1 MAVEIEGLEFQIEA
15 KSENAAKGVDALI
28 NSFNKLK
35 AATKGGAGL
44 NNISKKLDAISNAK
58 LSMSGIEKIEDLTK
72 SLNSLSNVKISSTIS
87 KRITEI
93 GASLDGLNLSGVE
106 KVEALSTAL
115 QNMQGIQIPN
125 MRNLTGNQTAAP
137 TGTAAPAV
145 DTTGATSAGAAA
157 TAATSGITKFE
168 SQIQAAKDAYKSFTD
183 SLPKGVQVA
192 GSAVSAFGKF
202 TGISYPF
209 VQAKNAL
216 GALPAKIKE
225 VVGNLGTLYQKF
237 VDTGGVLGLFGRSI
251 KAVASTLGSKLAA
264 GMKNVTSNLK
274 KMNPVAQIAN
284 GKLGQLFSSL
294 KRIAMYRAIRFFFSQ
309 LTAAMEEG
317 IQNLY
322 MYSSLM
328 GGTFKGSMDSL
339 ATSFQYLK
347 NSMGA
352 MVAPLINMIA
362 PAVDALIDKF
372 AALLNI
378 VNQFFA
384 RLSGATTFTK
394 AKKAAAS
401 YGDSISGAGKSAK
414 KAAKDIKDATVGI
427 DELNIISK
435 NDSNSGSGSGGKNY
449 GDMFET
455 VPIDSSISE
464 FTDKLKAALDA
475 GDWKTLG
482 TLLGEKFNEIVDSID
497 WSGIGHK
504 IGYGLNGAIQ
514 TAYWFLKTADFKN
527 LGNHIAE
534 LFNGMLEEIDFT
546 YVGRFLVRIFTSGL
560 DFLIGGLGG
569 LNWSLLGKS
578 IGDFLKGAFNEAQEW
593 IASYDWNKMGK
604 DLWKNLK
611 ACIKGIDFAGVAQSF
626 FKLLGS
632 ALAAAVSFIAGFV
645 QGIWED
651 ITGYFQEYL
660 TNDDGTKKCGL
671 DWVAG
676 LLEGIWDGIKNIGKW
691 IKENVF
697 DPFID
702 GFKEC
707 FGIHS
712 PSTVMKEMGGYV
724 VEGFLQG
731 LNKFSEIAGK
741 VKEWAGKVIEWF
753 TKGEDGKGI
762 VEHFKEIGGN
772 IVSGFKDKVGGTY
785 TTVKS
790 NVTTWASKVKDWFS
804 NNSFGGV
811 NSDTFSTFANNTI
824 EGFRTKV
831 GSAYTNTKTNVTT
844 WASKVKEWFTN
855 SSFGGVNSTNF
866 QTFAGNVIEG
876 FRTKVGSAYTT
887 TKSNMVTWA
896 TNVKEWF
903 TNSGFG
909 GVNSANFQTFANNV
923 VTGFKDKIGSAY
935 VNTKSNMTTWATN
948 VKNWF
953 SGIASASAFSG
964 FATSVVDG
972 FKNRIGGYYTAAQGN
987 MSTFGSSV
995 KSWFTAHCSYNG
1007 FYNVASD
1014 VVSGF
1019 KNGIGELYHTCK
1031 STISSWGSSIISWFK
1046 DKLDVN
1052 SPSKVF
1058 YEIGGFAVA
1067 GFNNAI
1073 AQVGKST
1080 KSVVGTWADSF
1091 TNFSPTMALAVDTS
1105 ALKYYDSA
1113 AFSKS
1118 ISSNVQSSTE
1128 VSATGFREAM
1138 EDFYH
1143 EYVEPTMVQM
1153 ADDMRRQAD
1162 KEEKTVVQ
1170 VGNRVVTDAVTTQ
1183 KKANGYSFT
1192 G

>member
-309 LTAAMEEG
+309 LTAAMKEG

-578 IGDFLKGAFNEAQEW
+578 IGDFLKGAFDEAQEW

-604 DLWKNLK
+604 ELWKNLK

-645 QGIWED
+645 QGIWAD
-651 ITGYFQEYL
+651 INSYFQKYV

-671 DWVAG
+671 DWFAG
-676 LLEGIWDGIKNIGKW
+676 VLEGIWDGVKNIGKW

-731 LNKFSEIAGK
+731 LNLFSGIAGK
-741 VKEWAGKVIEWF
+741 VKEWASKVIEWF

-790 NVTTWASKVKDWFS
+790 NVTTWAD
-804 NNSFGGV
+804 
-811 NSDTFSTFANNTI
+811 
-824 EGFRTKV
+824 
-831 GSAYTNTKTNVTT
+831 
-844 WASKVKEWFTN
+844 KVKEWFSS
-855 SSFGGVNSTNF
+855 SSFGGVNATNF

-896 TNVKEWF
+896 TNVKGWF

-909 GVNSANFQTFANNV
+909 GVNFANFQTFANNV

-953 SGIASASAFSG
+953 SGIASSSAFSG
-964 FATSVVDG
+964 FATNVVDG
-972 FKNRIGGYYTAAQGN
+972 FKNRIGGYYTAAQGS

-1014 VVSGF
+1014 VVNGF

-1113 AFSKS
+1113 AFSRS

-1183 KKANGYSFT
+1183 KRANGYSFT

>member
-93 GASLDGLNLSGVE
+93 GASLDSLDWSGVE

-125 MRNLTGNQTAAP
+125 MRNITGNQTATP
-137 TGTAAPAV
+137 TGTAAPA
-145 DTTGATSAGAAA
+145 DPAGATNAGAAA
-157 TAATSGITKFE
+157 TAATSGITQYT
-168 SQIQAAKDAYKSFTD
+168 SQITAAATQTRGFLGVLQGVGGVFSRAFSAVGGVALKAFQAA
-183 SLPKGVQVA
+183 LKGVSTA
-192 GSAVSAFGKF
+192 AKSAV
-202 TGISYPF
+202 
-209 VQAKNAL
+209 NACKKL
-216 GALPAKIKE
+216 G
-225 VVGNLGTLYQKF
+225 
-237 VDTGGVLGLFGRSI
+237 
-251 KAVASTLGSKLAA
+251 STIGSKLSSKVKQTTS
-264 GMKNVTSNLK
+264 GM
-274 KMNPVAQIAN
+274 
-284 GKLGQLFSSL
+284 GQLFSSL
-294 KRIAMYRAIRFFFSQ
+294 KRIAMYRAIRFLFAQ
-309 LTAAMEEG
+309 LTAAMKEG

-347 NSMGA
+347 NSTGA

-427 DELNIISK
+427 DELNIINQK
-435 NDSNSGSGSGGKNY
+435 DSSGSGSGSKNY

-534 LFNGMLEEIDFT
+534 LLNGAMEEIDFT
-546 YVGRFLVRIFTSGL
+546 YLGRLLVRGVTVAL
-560 DFLIGGLGG
+560 DFMIGLLGG
-569 LNWSLLGKS
+569 LNWSLVGKS

-593 IASYDWNKMGK
+593 IASYNWNKMGK
-604 DLWKNLK
+604 DLWTNLK

-632 ALAAAVSFIAGFV
+632 ALAAAVSFVAGFV

-651 ITGYFQEYL
+651 INGYFQKYL

-676 LLEGIWDGIKNIGKW
+676 LLEGIWDGIKNISKW

-697 DPFID
+697 DPFIE

-790 NVTTWASKVKDWFS
+790 NV
-804 NNSFGGV
+804 
-811 NSDTFSTFANNTI
+811 
-824 EGFRTKV
+824 
-831 GSAYTNTKTNVTT
+831 
-844 WASKVKEWFTN
+844 
-855 SSFGGVNSTNF
+855 
-866 QTFAGNVIEG
+866 
-876 FRTKVGSAYTT
+876 
-887 TKSNMVTWA
+887 
-896 TNVKEWF
+896 
-903 TNSGFG
+903 
-909 GVNSANFQTFANNV
+909 
-923 VTGFKDKIGSAY
+923 
-935 VNTKSNMTTWATN
+935 TTWATN

-1113 AFSKS
+1113 TFSRS

-1128 VSATGFREAM
+1128 ISATGFREAM

-1162 KEEKTVVQ
+1162 KKEKTVVQ

>member
-93 GASLDGLNLSGVE
+93 GASLDSLDWSGVE

-125 MRNLTGNQTAAP
+125 MRNITGNQTATH
-137 TGTAAPAV
+137 TGTAAPA
-145 DTTGATSAGAAA
+145 DPAGATNAGAAA
-157 TAATSGITKFE
+157 TAATSGITQYT
-168 SQIQAAKDAYKSFTD
+168 SQITAAATQTRGFLGVLQGVGGVFSRAFSAVGGVALKAFQATLKGVSAAAK
-183 SLPKGVQVA
+183 
-192 GSAVSAFGKF
+192 SAV
-202 TGISYPF
+202 
-209 VQAKNAL
+209 NACKKL
-216 GALPAKIKE
+216 G
-225 VVGNLGTLYQKF
+225 
-237 VDTGGVLGLFGRSI
+237 
-251 KAVASTLGSKLAA
+251 STIGSKLSSKVKQTTS
-264 GMKNVTSNLK
+264 GM
-274 KMNPVAQIAN
+274 
-284 GKLGQLFSSL
+284 GQLFSSL
-294 KRIAMYRAIRFFFSQ
+294 KRIAMYRAIRFLFAQ
-309 LTAAMEEG
+309 LTAAMKEG

-427 DELNIISK
+427 DELNIISQK
-435 NDSNSGSGSGGKNY
+435 DSSGSGSGSKNY

-534 LFNGMLEEIDFT
+534 LLNGAMEEIDFT
-546 YVGRFLVRIFTSGL
+546 YLGRLLVRGVTVAL
-560 DFLIGGLGG
+560 DFMIGLLGG
-569 LNWSLLGKS
+569 LNWSLVGKS

-593 IASYDWNKMGK
+593 IASYNWNKMGK

-691 IKENVF
+691 IKESVF

-790 NVTTWASKVKDWFS
+790 NVTTWASKVK
-804 NNSFGGV
+804 
-811 NSDTFSTFANNTI
+811 
-824 EGFRTKV
+824 
-831 GSAYTNTKTNVTT
+831 
-844 WASKVKEWFTN
+844 EWFTN

-909 GVNSANFQTFANNV
+909 GVNSANFQIFANNV

-935 VNTKSNMTTWATN
+935 VNTKSNMTTWASN

-1091 TNFSPTMALAVDTS
+1091 TNLSPTMALAVDTS

-1113 AFSKS
+1113 AFSRS

-1143 EYVEPTMVQM
+1143 EYVEPTMAQM

>member
-15 KSENAAKGVDALI
+15 KSENATKGVDALI

-35 AATKGGAGL
+35 ATTKGGAGL

-93 GASLDGLNLSGVE
+93 GASLDSLDWSGVE

-125 MRNLTGNQTAAP
+125 MRNITGNQTATP
-137 TGTAAPAV
+137 TGTAAPA
-145 DTTGATSAGAAA
+145 DPAGATNAGAAA
-157 TAATSGITKFE
+157 TAATSGITQYT
-168 SQIQAAKDAYKSFTD
+168 SQITAAATQTRGFLGVLQGVGGVFSRAFSAVGGVALKAFQATLKGVSAAAK
-183 SLPKGVQVA
+183 
-192 GSAVSAFGKF
+192 SAV
-202 TGISYPF
+202 
-209 VQAKNAL
+209 NACKKL
-216 GALPAKIKE
+216 G
-225 VVGNLGTLYQKF
+225 
-237 VDTGGVLGLFGRSI
+237 
-251 KAVASTLGSKLAA
+251 STIGSKLSSKVKQTTS
-264 GMKNVTSNLK
+264 GM
-274 KMNPVAQIAN
+274 
-284 GKLGQLFSSL
+284 GQLFSSL
-294 KRIAMYRAIRFFFSQ
+294 KRIAMYRAIRFLFAQ
-309 LTAAMEEG
+309 LTAAMKEG

-427 DELNIISK
+427 DELNIISQK
-435 NDSNSGSGSGGKNY
+435 DSSGSGSGSKNY

-534 LFNGMLEEIDFT
+534 LLNGAMEEIDFT
-546 YVGRFLVRIFTSGL
+546 YLGRLLVRGVTVAL
-560 DFLIGGLGG
+560 DFMIGLLGG
-569 LNWSLLGKS
+569 LNWSLVGKS

-593 IASYDWNKMGK
+593 IASYNWNKMGK

-855 SSFGGVNSTNF
+855 SSFGGVNS
-866 QTFAGNVIEG
+866 
-876 FRTKVGSAYTT
+876 
-887 TKSNMVTWA
+887 
-896 TNVKEWF
+896 
-903 TNSGFG
+903 
-909 GVNSANFQTFANNV
+909 ANFQTFANNV

-972 FKNRIGGYYTAAQGN
+972 FKNRIGGYYTAARGN

-1113 AFSKS
+1113 AFSRS

-1128 VSATGFREAM
+1128 ISATGFREAM

>member
-1 MAVEIEGLEFQIEA
+1 MAVEIEGLEFQIKA

-93 GASLDGLNLSGVE
+93 GASLDGLNWYGVD

-125 MRNLTGNQTAAP
+125 MRNLTGNQTATPA
-137 TGTAAPAV
+137 GTAAPA
-145 DTTGATSAGAAA
+145 DPAGAASAGAAA
-157 TAATSGITKFE
+157 TAATSGITQYT
-168 SQIQAAKDAYKSFTD
+168 SQVTAATTQTRGFLGVLQGVGGVFSRAFSAVGGVALKAFQAA
-183 SLPKGVQVA
+183 LKGVSTA
-192 GSAVSAFGKF
+192 AKSAV
-202 TGISYPF
+202 
-209 VQAKNAL
+209 NACKKL
-216 GALPAKIKE
+216 G
-225 VVGNLGTLYQKF
+225 
-237 VDTGGVLGLFGRSI
+237 
-251 KAVASTLGSKLAA
+251 STIGSKLSSKVKQTTS
-264 GMKNVTSNLK
+264 GM
-274 KMNPVAQIAN
+274 
-284 GKLGQLFSSL
+284 GQLFSSL
-294 KRIAMYRAIRFFFSQ
+294 KRIAMYRAIRLFLSQ
-309 LTAAMEEG
+309 LTTAMKEG

-339 ATSFQYLK
+339 ATSFQYLN

-427 DELNIISK
+427 DELNIISQK
-435 NDSNSGSGSGGKNY
+435 DSSGSGSGSKNY

-534 LFNGMLEEIDFT
+534 LLNGAMKEIDFT
-546 YVGRFLVRIFTSGL
+546 YLGRLLVRGVTVAL
-560 DFLIGGLGG
+560 DFMIGLLGG
-569 LNWSLLGKS
+569 LNWSLVGKS

-593 IASYDWNKMGK
+593 IASYNWNKMGK
-604 DLWKNLK
+604 DLWMNLK

-632 ALAAAVSFIAGFV
+632 ALAAAVSFVAGFV
-645 QGIWED
+645 QGIWKD
-651 ITGYFQEYL
+651 INGYFQKYL

-691 IKENVF
+691 IKENIF

-785 TTVKS
+785 TT
-790 NVTTWASKVKDWFS
+790 
-804 NNSFGGV
+804 
-811 NSDTFSTFANNTI
+811 
-824 EGFRTKV
+824 
-831 GSAYTNTKTNVTT
+831 
-844 WASKVKEWFTN
+844 
-855 SSFGGVNSTNF
+855 
-866 QTFAGNVIEG
+866 
-876 FRTKVGSAYTT
+876 

-909 GVNSANFQTFANNV
+909 GVNSTNFQTFANNV

-935 VNTKSNMTTWATN
+935 VNTKSNMTTWASN

-972 FKNRIGGYYTAAQGN
+972 FKNRIGGYYTAAQGD

-995 KSWFTAHCSYNG
+995 KSWFTAYCSYNG

-1031 STISSWGSSIISWFK
+1031 STISSWGRSIIDWFK

-1113 AFSKS
+1113 AFSRS

-1128 VSATGFREAM
+1128 ISATGFREAM

>member
-93 GASLDGLNLSGVE
+93 GASLDSLDWSGVE

-125 MRNLTGNQTAAP
+125 MRNITGNQTATP
-137 TGTAAPAV
+137 TGTAAPA
-145 DTTGATSAGAAA
+145 DPAGATNAGAAA
-157 TAATSGITKFE
+157 TAATSGITQYT
-168 SQIQAAKDAYKSFTD
+168 SQITAAATQTRGFLGVLQGVGGVFSRAFSAVGGVALKAFQATLKGVSAAAK
-183 SLPKGVQVA
+183 
-192 GSAVSAFGKF
+192 SAV
-202 TGISYPF
+202 
-209 VQAKNAL
+209 NACKKL
-216 GALPAKIKE
+216 G
-225 VVGNLGTLYQKF
+225 
-237 VDTGGVLGLFGRSI
+237 
-251 KAVASTLGSKLAA
+251 STIGSKLSSKVKQTTS
-264 GMKNVTSNLK
+264 GM
-274 KMNPVAQIAN
+274 
-284 GKLGQLFSSL
+284 GQLFSSL
-294 KRIAMYRAIRFFFSQ
+294 KRIAMYRAIRFFFAQ
-309 LTAAMEEG
+309 LTAAMKEG

-347 NSMGA
+347 NSTGA

-427 DELNIISK
+427 DELNIISQK
-435 NDSNSGSGSGGKNY
+435 DSSGSGSGSKNY

-534 LFNGMLEEIDFT
+534 LLNGAMEEIDFT
-546 YVGRFLVRIFTSGL
+546 YLGRLLVRGVTVAL
-560 DFLIGGLGG
+560 DFMIGLLGG
-569 LNWSLLGKS
+569 LNWNLVGKS

-593 IASYDWNKMGK
+593 IASYNWNKMGK

-611 ACIKGIDFAGVAQSF
+611 ACIKGIDFAGVAESF
-626 FKLLGS
+626 FKALGS

-651 ITGYFQEYL
+651 ITGYFQKYL

-790 NVTTWASKVKDWFS
+790 NVTTWASKVK
-804 NNSFGGV
+804 
-811 NSDTFSTFANNTI
+811 
-824 EGFRTKV
+824 
-831 GSAYTNTKTNVTT
+831 
-844 WASKVKEWFTN
+844 EWFTN
-855 SSFGGVNSTNF
+855 TSFGGVNSTNF
-866 QTFAGNVIEG
+866 QTFAGNIIEG
-876 FRTKVGSAYTT
+876 FRTKVGSTYTT

-909 GVNSANFQTFANNV
+909 GVNSTNFQTFANNV

-935 VNTKSNMTTWATN
+935 VNTKSNMTTWASN

-1019 KNGIGELYHTCK
+1019 KNGIGKLYHTCK

-1113 AFSKS
+1113 AFSRS

-1128 VSATGFREAM
+1128 ISATGFREAM

>member
-93 GASLDGLNLSGVE
+93 GASLDSLDWSGVE

-125 MRNLTGNQTAAP
+125 MRNITGNQTATP
-137 TGTAAPAV
+137 TGTAAPADPAGV
-145 DTTGATSAGAAA
+145 TNAGAAA
-157 TAATSGITKFE
+157 TAATSGITQYT
-168 SQIQAAKDAYKSFTD
+168 SQITAAATQTRGFLGVLQGVGGVFSRAFSAVGGVALKAFQAA
-183 SLPKGVQVA
+183 LKGVSTA
-192 GSAVSAFGKF
+192 AKSAV
-202 TGISYPF
+202 
-209 VQAKNAL
+209 NACKKL
-216 GALPAKIKE
+216 G
-225 VVGNLGTLYQKF
+225 
-237 VDTGGVLGLFGRSI
+237 
-251 KAVASTLGSKLAA
+251 STIGSKLSSKVKQTTS
-264 GMKNVTSNLK
+264 GM
-274 KMNPVAQIAN
+274 
-284 GKLGQLFSSL
+284 GQLFSSL
-294 KRIAMYRAIRFFFSQ
+294 KRIALYRAIRFFFAQ
-309 LTAAMEEG
+309 LTAAMKEG

-347 NSMGA
+347 NSIGA

-427 DELNIISK
+427 DELNIISQK
-435 NDSNSGSGSGGKNY
+435 DSSGSGSGSKNY

-534 LFNGMLEEIDFT
+534 LLNGAMEEIDFT
-546 YVGRFLVRIFTSGL
+546 YLGRLLVRGVTVAL
-560 DFLIGGLGG
+560 DFMIGLLGG
-569 LNWSLLGKS
+569 LNWSLVGKS

-593 IASYDWNKMGK
+593 IASYNWNKMGK

-632 ALAAAVSFIAGFV
+632 AIAAAVSGIAGFV

-651 ITGYFQEYL
+651 ITGYFQKYL

-697 DPFID
+697 DPFIE

-804 NNSFGGV
+804 
-811 NSDTFSTFANNTI
+811 
-824 EGFRTKV
+824 
-831 GSAYTNTKTNVTT
+831 
-844 WASKVKEWFTN
+844 
-855 SSFGGVNSTNF
+855 
-866 QTFAGNVIEG
+866 
-876 FRTKVGSAYTT
+876 
-887 TKSNMVTWA
+887 
-896 TNVKEWF
+896 
-903 TNSGFG
+903 
-909 GVNSANFQTFANNV
+909 
-923 VTGFKDKIGSAY
+923 
-935 VNTKSNMTTWATN
+935 
-948 VKNWF
+948 
-953 SGIASASAFSG
+953 GIASASAFSG

-1014 VVSGF
+1014 VMSGF

-1113 AFSKS
+1113 AFSRS

-1128 VSATGFREAM
+1128 ISATGFREAM

>member
-93 GASLDGLNLSGVE
+93 GASLNSLDWSGVE

-125 MRNLTGNQTAAP
+125 MRNITGNQTATP
-137 TGTAAPAV
+137 TGTAAPADPV
-145 DTTGATSAGAAA
+145 GATNAGAAA
-157 TAATSGITKFE
+157 TAATSGITQYT
-168 SQIQAAKDAYKSFTD
+168 SQITAAATQTRGFLGVLQGVGGVFSRAFSAVGGVALKAFQAA
-183 SLPKGVQVA
+183 LKGVSTA
-192 GSAVSAFGKF
+192 AKSAV
-202 TGISYPF
+202 
-209 VQAKNAL
+209 NACKKL
-216 GALPAKIKE
+216 G
-225 VVGNLGTLYQKF
+225 
-237 VDTGGVLGLFGRSI
+237 
-251 KAVASTLGSKLAA
+251 STIGSKLSSKVKQTTS
-264 GMKNVTSNLK
+264 GM
-274 KMNPVAQIAN
+274 
-284 GKLGQLFSSL
+284 GQLFSSL
-294 KRIAMYRAIRFFFSQ
+294 KRIAMYRAIRFFFAQ
-309 LTAAMEEG
+309 LTAAMKEG

-427 DELNIISK
+427 DELNIISQK
-435 NDSNSGSGSGGKNY
+435 DSSGSGSGSKNY

-534 LFNGMLEEIDFT
+534 LLNGAMEEIDFT
-546 YVGRFLVRIFTSGL
+546 YLGRLLVRGVTVAL
-560 DFLIGGLGG
+560 DFMIGLLGG
-569 LNWSLLGKS
+569 LNWSLVGKS
-578 IGDFLKGAFNEAQEW
+578 IGDFFKGAFNEAQEW
-593 IASYDWNKMGK
+593 IASYNWNKMGK

-772 IVSGFKDKVGGTY
+772 IVSSFKDKVGGTY

-790 NVTTWASKVKDWFS
+790 NVTTWADKVKDWFS

-831 GSAYTNTKTNVTT
+831 GSAYTNTKANVTT

-876 FRTKVGSAYTT
+876 FRTKV
-887 TKSNMVTWA
+887 
-896 TNVKEWF
+896 
-903 TNSGFG
+903 
-909 GVNSANFQTFANNV
+909 
-923 VTGFKDKIGSAY
+923 GSAY

-1113 AFSKS
+1113 AFSRS

-1128 VSATGFREAM
+1128 ISATGFSEAM

>member
-15 KSENAAKGVDALI
+15 KSKNAAKGVDALI

-93 GASLDGLNLSGVE
+93 GASLDSLDLSGVE

-125 MRNLTGNQTAAP
+125 MRNITGNQTATP
-137 TGTAAPAV
+137 TGAAAPA
-145 DTTGATSAGAAA
+145 DPAGATNAGAAA
-157 TAATSGITKFE
+157 TAATSGITQYT
-168 SQIQAAKDAYKSFTD
+168 SQITAAATQTRGFLGVLQGVGGVFSRAFSAVGGVTLKAFQAA
-183 SLPKGVQVA
+183 LKGVSTA
-192 GSAVSAFGKF
+192 AKSAV
-202 TGISYPF
+202 
-209 VQAKNAL
+209 NACKKL
-216 GALPAKIKE
+216 G
-225 VVGNLGTLYQKF
+225 
-237 VDTGGVLGLFGRSI
+237 
-251 KAVASTLGSKLAA
+251 STIGSKLSSKVKQTTS
-264 GMKNVTSNLK
+264 GM
-274 KMNPVAQIAN
+274 
-284 GKLGQLFSSL
+284 GQLFSSL

-309 LTAAMEEG
+309 LTAAMKEG

-347 NSMGA
+347 NSTGA

-435 NDSNSGSGSGGKNY
+435 NNSGSGSGGKNY

-534 LFNGMLEEIDFT
+534 LLNGAMEEIDFT
-546 YVGRFLVRIFTSGL
+546 YLGRLLVRGVTVAL
-560 DFLIGGLGG
+560 DFMIGLLGG
-569 LNWSLLGKS
+569 LNWSLVGKS

-604 DLWKNLK
+604 NLWKNLK

-632 ALAAAVSFIAGFV
+632 ALAAAVSFVAGFV

-651 ITGYFQEYL
+651 INGYFQKYL

-697 DPFID
+697 DPFIE

-790 NVTTWASKVKDWFS
+790 NVTTWASKVK
-804 NNSFGGV
+804 
-811 NSDTFSTFANNTI
+811 
-824 EGFRTKV
+824 
-831 GSAYTNTKTNVTT
+831 
-844 WASKVKEWFTN
+844 EWFTN
-855 SSFGGVNSTNF
+855 TSFGGVNSTNF
-866 QTFAGNVIEG
+866 QTFAGNIIEG
-876 FRTKVGSAYTT
+876 FRTKVGSTYTT

-909 GVNSANFQTFANNV
+909 GVNSKNFQTFANNV

-935 VNTKSNMTTWATN
+935 VNTKSNMTTWASN

-1113 AFSKS
+1113 AFSRS

-1128 VSATGFREAM
+1128 ISATGFREAM

>member
-93 GASLDGLNLSGVE
+93 GASLNSLDWSGVE

-125 MRNLTGNQTAAP
+125 MRNITGNQTATP
-137 TGTAAPAV
+137 TGTAAPADPV
-145 DTTGATSAGAAA
+145 GATNAGAAA
-157 TAATSGITKFE
+157 TAATSGITQYT
-168 SQIQAAKDAYKSFTD
+168 SQITAAATQTRGFLGVLQGVGGVFSRAFSAVGGVALKAFQAA
-183 SLPKGVQVA
+183 LKGVSTA
-192 GSAVSAFGKF
+192 AKSAV
-202 TGISYPF
+202 
-209 VQAKNAL
+209 NACKKL
-216 GALPAKIKE
+216 G
-225 VVGNLGTLYQKF
+225 
-237 VDTGGVLGLFGRSI
+237 
-251 KAVASTLGSKLAA
+251 STIGSKLSSKVKQTTS
-264 GMKNVTSNLK
+264 GM
-274 KMNPVAQIAN
+274 
-284 GKLGQLFSSL
+284 GQLFSSL
-294 KRIAMYRAIRFFFSQ
+294 KRIAMYRAIRFFFAQ
-309 LTAAMEEG
+309 LTAAMKEG

-427 DELNIISK
+427 DELNIISQK
-435 NDSNSGSGSGGKNY
+435 DSSGSGSGSKNY

-534 LFNGMLEEIDFT
+534 LLNGAMEEIDFT
-546 YVGRFLVRIFTSGL
+546 YLGRLLVRGVTVAL
-560 DFLIGGLGG
+560 DFMIGLLGG
-569 LNWSLLGKS
+569 LNWSLVGKS
-578 IGDFLKGAFNEAQEW
+578 IGDFFKGAFNEAQEW
-593 IASYDWNKMGK
+593 IASYNWNKMGK

-676 LLEGIWDGIKNIGKW
+676 LLKGIWDGIKNIGKW

-896 TNVKEWF
+896 TNVK
-903 TNSGFG
+903 
-909 GVNSANFQTFANNV
+909 
-923 VTGFKDKIGSAY
+923 
-935 VNTKSNMTTWATN
+935 
-948 VKNWF
+948 NWF

-987 MSTFGSSV
+987 MSTFGSRV

-1019 KNGIGELYHTCK
+1019 KNGIGELYYTCK

-1073 AQVGKST
+1073 TQVGKST

-1113 AFSKS
+1113 AFSRS

-1128 VSATGFREAM
+1128 ISATGFREAM

>member
-87 KRITEI
+87 KRLTEI
-93 GASLDGLNLSGVE
+93 GASLDSLDLSGVE

-125 MRNLTGNQTAAP
+125 MRNITGNQTATP
-137 TGTAAPAV
+137 TGTAAPAAAA
-145 DTTGATSAGAAA
+145 TNATSAATSGVTQYTSQV
-157 TAATSGITKFE
+157 TAATSATHNFV
-168 SQIQAAKDAYKSFTD
+168 S
-183 SLPKGVQVA
+183 SLGKVA
-192 GSAVSAFGKF
+192 GAVGEF
-202 TGISYPF
+202 TGITYPF

-225 VVGNLGTLYQKF
+225 VVGNLGTLYQQF
-237 VDTGGVLGLFGRSI
+237 VNTGGVLGLFGRSI

-294 KRIAMYRAIRFFFSQ
+294 KRIAMYRAIRFFFAQ
-309 LTAAMEEG
+309 LTAAMKEG

-435 NDSNSGSGSGGKNY
+435 NNSGSGSGGKNY

-569 LNWSLLGKS
+569 LNWSLVGKS

-772 IVSGFKDKVGGTY
+772 IVSSFKDKVGGTY

-790 NVTTWASKVKDWFS
+790 
-804 NNSFGGV
+804 
-811 NSDTFSTFANNTI
+811 
-824 EGFRTKV
+824 
-831 GSAYTNTKTNVTT
+831 NVTT

-909 GVNSANFQTFANNV
+909 GVNSTNFQTFANNV

-935 VNTKSNMTTWATN
+935 VNTKSNMTTWASN

-995 KSWFTAHCSYNG
+995 KSWFTAYCSYNG
-1007 FYNVASD
+1007 FYNVASN

-1073 AQVGKST
+1073 TQVGKST

-1113 AFSKS
+1113 AFSRS

-1128 VSATGFREAM
+1128 ISATGFREAM

>member
-72 SLNSLSNVKISSTIS
+72 SLNSLNNVKISSTIS
-87 KRITEI
+87 KGITEI
-93 GASLDGLNLSGVE
+93 GASLDSLDWSGVE

-125 MRNLTGNQTAAP
+125 MRNITGNQTATP
-137 TGTAAPAV
+137 TGTAAPA
-145 DTTGATSAGAAA
+145 DPAGATNAGAAA
-157 TAATSGITKFE
+157 TAATSGITQYT
-168 SQIQAAKDAYKSFTD
+168 SQITAAATQTRGFLGVLQGVGGVFSRAFSAVGGVALKAFQATLKGVSAAAK
-183 SLPKGVQVA
+183 
-192 GSAVSAFGKF
+192 SAV
-202 TGISYPF
+202 
-209 VQAKNAL
+209 NACKKL
-216 GALPAKIKE
+216 G
-225 VVGNLGTLYQKF
+225 
-237 VDTGGVLGLFGRSI
+237 
-251 KAVASTLGSKLAA
+251 STIGSKLSSKVKQTTS
-264 GMKNVTSNLK
+264 GM
-274 KMNPVAQIAN
+274 
-284 GKLGQLFSSL
+284 GQLFSSL
-294 KRIAMYRAIRFFFSQ
+294 KRIAMYRAIRFLFAQ
-309 LTAAMEEG
+309 LTAAMKEG

-427 DELNIISK
+427 DELNIISQK
-435 NDSNSGSGSGGKNY
+435 DSSGSGSGSKNY

-514 TAYWFLKTADFKN
+514 TAYWFLKTAGFKN

-534 LFNGMLEEIDFT
+534 LLNGAMEEIDFT
-546 YVGRFLVRIFTSGL
+546 YLGRLLVRGVTVAL
-560 DFLIGGLGG
+560 DFMIGLLGG
-569 LNWSLLGKS
+569 LNWSLVGKS

-593 IASYDWNKMGK
+593 IASYNWNKMGK

-790 NVTTWASKVKDWFS
+790 NVTTWASKVK
-804 NNSFGGV
+804 
-811 NSDTFSTFANNTI
+811 
-824 EGFRTKV
+824 
-831 GSAYTNTKTNVTT
+831 
-844 WASKVKEWFTN
+844 EWFTN

-935 VNTKSNMTTWATN
+935 VNTKSNMTTWASN

-1113 AFSKS
+1113 AFSRS

-1143 EYVEPTMVQM
+1143 EYVEPTMAQM

>member
-15 KSENAAKGVDALI
+15 KSENAAKGVDALV

-87 KRITEI
+87 KRLTEI
-93 GASLDGLNLSGVE
+93 GASLDSLDLSGVE

-125 MRNLTGNQTAAP
+125 MRNLTGNQTATPA
-137 TGTAAPAV
+137 GTATPAAAA
-145 DTTGATSAGAAA
+145 TNATSAATSGVTQYTSQV
-157 TAATSGITKFE
+157 TAATSATHNFV
-168 SQIQAAKDAYKSFTD
+168 S
-183 SLPKGVQVA
+183 SLGKVA
-192 GSAVSAFGKF
+192 GAMGGF
-202 TGISYPF
+202 TGITYPF

-225 VVGNLGTLYQKF
+225 VVGNLGTLYQQF
-237 VDTGGVLGLFGRSI
+237 VNTGGVLGLFGRSI

-294 KRIAMYRAIRFFFSQ
+294 KRIAMYRAIRFFFAQ
-309 LTAAMEEG
+309 LTAAMKEG

-435 NDSNSGSGSGGKNY
+435 NNSGSGSGGKNY

-569 LNWSLLGKS
+569 LNWSLVGKS

-593 IASYDWNKMGK
+593 IASYKWNKMGK

-651 ITGYFQEYL
+651 ITGYFQNYL

-697 DPFID
+697 DPFIE

-804 NNSFGGV
+804 
-811 NSDTFSTFANNTI
+811 
-824 EGFRTKV
+824 
-831 GSAYTNTKTNVTT
+831 
-844 WASKVKEWFTN
+844 
-855 SSFGGVNSTNF
+855 
-866 QTFAGNVIEG
+866 
-876 FRTKVGSAYTT
+876 
-887 TKSNMVTWA
+887 
-896 TNVKEWF
+896 
-903 TNSGFG
+903 
-909 GVNSANFQTFANNV
+909 
-923 VTGFKDKIGSAY
+923 
-935 VNTKSNMTTWATN
+935 
-948 VKNWF
+948 
-953 SGIASASAFSG
+953 GIASSSAFSG

-1113 AFSKS
+1113 AFSRS

-1183 KKANGYSFT
+1183 KKTNGYSFT

>member
-93 GASLDGLNLSGVE
+93 GASLDSLDWSGVE

-125 MRNLTGNQTAAP
+125 MRNITGNQTATP
-137 TGTAAPAV
+137 TGTAAPA
-145 DTTGATSAGAAA
+145 DPAGATNAGAAA
-157 TAATSGITKFE
+157 TAATSGITQYT
-168 SQIQAAKDAYKSFTD
+168 SQITAAATQTRGFLGVLQGVGGVFSRAFSAVGGVALKAFQATLKGVSAAAK
-183 SLPKGVQVA
+183 
-192 GSAVSAFGKF
+192 SAV
-202 TGISYPF
+202 
-209 VQAKNAL
+209 NACKKL
-216 GALPAKIKE
+216 G
-225 VVGNLGTLYQKF
+225 
-237 VDTGGVLGLFGRSI
+237 
-251 KAVASTLGSKLAA
+251 STIGSKLSSKVKQTTS
-264 GMKNVTSNLK
+264 GM
-274 KMNPVAQIAN
+274 
-284 GKLGQLFSSL
+284 GQLFSSL
-294 KRIAMYRAIRFFFSQ
+294 KRIAMYRAIRFLFAQ
-309 LTAAMEEG
+309 LTAAMKEG

-427 DELNIISK
+427 DELNIISQK
-435 NDSNSGSGSGGKNY
+435 DSSGSGSGSKNY
-449 GDMFET
+449 GDMFKT

-534 LFNGMLEEIDFT
+534 LLNGAMEEIDFT
-546 YVGRFLVRIFTSGL
+546 YLGRLLVRGVTVAL
-560 DFLIGGLGG
+560 DFMIGLLGG
-569 LNWSLLGKS
+569 LNWSLVGKS

-593 IASYDWNKMGK
+593 IASYNWNKMGK

-772 IVSGFKDKVGGTY
+772 IVSGFKYKVGGTY

-790 NVTTWASKVKDWFS
+790 NVTTWAS
-804 NNSFGGV
+804 
-811 NSDTFSTFANNTI
+811 
-824 EGFRTKV
+824 
-831 GSAYTNTKTNVTT
+831 
-844 WASKVKEWFTN
+844 
-855 SSFGGVNSTNF
+855 
-866 QTFAGNVIEG
+866 
-876 FRTKVGSAYTT
+876 
-887 TKSNMVTWA
+887 
-896 TNVKEWF
+896 
-903 TNSGFG
+903 
-909 GVNSANFQTFANNV
+909 
-923 VTGFKDKIGSAY
+923 
-935 VNTKSNMTTWATN
+935 N

-1019 KNGIGELYHTCK
+1019 KNGIGGLYHTCK

-1113 AFSKS
+1113 AFSRS

-1143 EYVEPTMVQM
+1143 EYVEPTMAQM

>member
-93 GASLDGLNLSGVE
+93 GASLDSLDWSGVE

-125 MRNLTGNQTAAP
+125 MRNITGNQTATP
-137 TGTAAPAV
+137 TGTAAPA
-145 DTTGATSAGAAA
+145 DPAGATNAGAAA
-157 TAATSGITKFE
+157 TAATSGITQYT
-168 SQIQAAKDAYKSFTD
+168 SQITAAATQTRGFLGVLQGVGGVFSRAFSAVGGVALKAFQATLKGVSAAAK
-183 SLPKGVQVA
+183 
-192 GSAVSAFGKF
+192 SAV
-202 TGISYPF
+202 
-209 VQAKNAL
+209 NACKKL
-216 GALPAKIKE
+216 G
-225 VVGNLGTLYQKF
+225 
-237 VDTGGVLGLFGRSI
+237 
-251 KAVASTLGSKLAA
+251 STIGSKLSSKVKQTTS
-264 GMKNVTSNLK
+264 GM
-274 KMNPVAQIAN
+274 
-284 GKLGQLFSSL
+284 GQLFSSL
-294 KRIAMYRAIRFFFSQ
+294 KRIAMYRAIRFLFAQ
-309 LTAAMEEG
+309 LTAAMKEG

-427 DELNIISK
+427 DELNIISQK
-435 NDSNSGSGSGGKNY
+435 DSSGSGSGSKNY

-534 LFNGMLEEIDFT
+534 LLNGAMEEIDFT
-546 YVGRFLVRIFTSGL
+546 YLGRLLVRGVTVAL
-560 DFLIGGLGG
+560 DFMIGLLGG
-569 LNWSLLGKS
+569 LNWSLVGKS

-593 IASYDWNKMGK
+593 IASYNWNKMGK

-855 SSFGGVNSTNF
+855 SSFGGVNS
-866 QTFAGNVIEG
+866 
-876 FRTKVGSAYTT
+876 
-887 TKSNMVTWA
+887 
-896 TNVKEWF
+896 
-903 TNSGFG
+903 
-909 GVNSANFQTFANNV
+909 ANFQTFANNV

-935 VNTKSNMTTWATN
+935 VNTKSNMTTWASN

-1113 AFSKS
+1113 AFSRS

-1143 EYVEPTMVQM
+1143 EYVEPTMAQM

>member
-15 KSENAAKGVDALI
+15 KSENATKGVDALI

-93 GASLDGLNLSGVE
+93 GASLDSLDWSGVE

-125 MRNLTGNQTAAP
+125 MRNITGNQTATP
-137 TGTAAPAV
+137 TGTAAPA
-145 DTTGATSAGAAA
+145 DPAGATNAGAAA
-157 TAATSGITKFE
+157 TAATSGITQYT
-168 SQIQAAKDAYKSFTD
+168 SQITAAATQTRGFLGVLQGVGGVFSRAFSAVGGVALKAFQATLKGVSAAAK
-183 SLPKGVQVA
+183 
-192 GSAVSAFGKF
+192 SAV
-202 TGISYPF
+202 
-209 VQAKNAL
+209 NACKKL
-216 GALPAKIKE
+216 G
-225 VVGNLGTLYQKF
+225 
-237 VDTGGVLGLFGRSI
+237 
-251 KAVASTLGSKLAA
+251 STIGSKLSSKVKQTTS
-264 GMKNVTSNLK
+264 GM
-274 KMNPVAQIAN
+274 
-284 GKLGQLFSSL
+284 GQLFSSL
-294 KRIAMYRAIRFFFSQ
+294 KRIAMYRAIRFLFAQ
-309 LTAAMEEG
+309 LTAAMKEG

-427 DELNIISK
+427 DELNIISQK
-435 NDSNSGSGSGGKNY
+435 DSSGSGSGSKNY

-534 LFNGMLEEIDFT
+534 LLNGAMEEIDFT
-546 YVGRFLVRIFTSGL
+546 YLGRLLVRGVTVAL
-560 DFLIGGLGG
+560 DFMIGLLGG
-569 LNWSLLGKS
+569 LNWSLVGKS

-593 IASYDWNKMGK
+593 IASYNWNKMGK

-790 NVTTWASKVKDWFS
+790 NVTTWASKVK
-804 NNSFGGV
+804 
-811 NSDTFSTFANNTI
+811 
-824 EGFRTKV
+824 
-831 GSAYTNTKTNVTT
+831 
-844 WASKVKEWFTN
+844 EWFTN

-903 TNSGFG
+903 TNSSFG

-972 FKNRIGGYYTAAQGN
+972 FKNRIGGYYTAARGN

-1113 AFSKS
+1113 AFSRS

-1128 VSATGFREAM
+1128 ISATGFREAM

>member
-87 KRITEI
+87 KRLTEI
-93 GASLDGLNLSGVE
+93 GASLDSLDLSGVE

-125 MRNLTGNQTAAP
+125 MRNITGNQTATP
-137 TGTAAPAV
+137 TGTAAPA
-145 DTTGATSAGAAA
+145 DPAGATNAGAAA
-157 TAATSGITKFE
+157 TAANSGITQYT
-168 SQIQAAKDAYKSFTD
+168 SQITAAATQTRGFLGVLQGVGGVFSRAFSAVGGVALKAFQAA
-183 SLPKGVQVA
+183 LKGVSTA
-192 GSAVSAFGKF
+192 AKSAV
-202 TGISYPF
+202 
-209 VQAKNAL
+209 NACKKL
-216 GALPAKIKE
+216 G
-225 VVGNLGTLYQKF
+225 
-237 VDTGGVLGLFGRSI
+237 
-251 KAVASTLGSKLAA
+251 STIGSKLSSKVKQTTS
-264 GMKNVTSNLK
+264 GM
-274 KMNPVAQIAN
+274 
-284 GKLGQLFSSL
+284 GQLFSSL
-294 KRIAMYRAIRFFFSQ
+294 KRIAMYRAIRFLFSQ
-309 LTAAMEEG
+309 LTAAMKEG

-435 NDSNSGSGSGGKNY
+435 NNSGSGSGGKNY

-482 TLLGEKFNEIVDSID
+482 TLLGEKFNEIVDGID

-534 LFNGMLEEIDFT
+534 LLNGAMEEIDFT
-546 YVGRFLVRIFTSGL
+546 YLGRLLVRGVTVAL
-560 DFLIGGLGG
+560 DFMIGLLGG
-569 LNWSLLGKS
+569 LNWSLVGKS

-772 IVSGFKDKVGGTY
+772 IVSSFKDKVGGTY

-790 NVTTWASKVKDWFS
+790 NVTTWAGKVKDWFS

-831 GSAYTNTKTNVTT
+831 GSAYTNTKANVTT
-844 WASKVKEWFTN
+844 WAS
-855 SSFGGVNSTNF
+855 
-866 QTFAGNVIEG
+866 
-876 FRTKVGSAYTT
+876 
-887 TKSNMVTWA
+887 
-896 TNVKEWF
+896 
-903 TNSGFG
+903 
-909 GVNSANFQTFANNV
+909 
-923 VTGFKDKIGSAY
+923 
-935 VNTKSNMTTWATN
+935 N

-1007 FYNVASD
+1007 FYNVASN

-1113 AFSKS
+1113 AFSRS

-1162 KEEKTVVQ
+1162 KKEKTVVQ

>member
-87 KRITEI
+87 KRLTEI
-93 GASLDGLNLSGVE
+93 GASLDSLDLSGVE

-125 MRNLTGNQTAAP
+125 MRNITGNQTATP
-137 TGTAAPAV
+137 TGTAAPA
-145 DTTGATSAGAAA
+145 DPAGATNAGAAA
-157 TAATSGITKFE
+157 TAATSGITQYT
-168 SQIQAAKDAYKSFTD
+168 SQITAAATQTRGFLGVLQGVGGVFSRAFSAVGGVALKAFQAA
-183 SLPKGVQVA
+183 LKGVSTA
-192 GSAVSAFGKF
+192 AKSAV
-202 TGISYPF
+202 
-209 VQAKNAL
+209 NACKKL
-216 GALPAKIKE
+216 G
-225 VVGNLGTLYQKF
+225 
-237 VDTGGVLGLFGRSI
+237 
-251 KAVASTLGSKLAA
+251 STIGSKLSSKVKQTTS
-264 GMKNVTSNLK
+264 GM
-274 KMNPVAQIAN
+274 
-284 GKLGQLFSSL
+284 GQLFSSL
-294 KRIAMYRAIRFFFSQ
+294 KRIAMYRAIRFLFSQ
-309 LTAAMEEG
+309 LTAAMKEG

-427 DELNIISK
+427 DELNIISQK
-435 NDSNSGSGSGGKNY
+435 DSSGSGSGSKNY

-534 LFNGMLEEIDFT
+534 LLNGAMEEIDFT
-546 YVGRFLVRIFTSGL
+546 YLGRLLVRGVTVAL
-560 DFLIGGLGG
+560 DFMIGLLGG
-569 LNWSLLGKS
+569 LNWSLVGKS

-593 IASYDWNKMGK
+593 IASYNWNKMGK

-741 VKEWAGKVIEWF
+741 VKGWAGKVIEWF

-790 NVTTWASKVKDWFS
+790 NVTTWASKVK
-804 NNSFGGV
+804 
-811 NSDTFSTFANNTI
+811 
-824 EGFRTKV
+824 
-831 GSAYTNTKTNVTT
+831 
-844 WASKVKEWFTN
+844 EWFTN

-876 FRTKVGSAYTT
+876 FRTKVGSTYTT

-935 VNTKSNMTTWATN
+935 VNTKSNMTTWASN

-995 KSWFTAHCSYNG
+995 KSWFTAYCSYNG

-1073 AQVGKST
+1073 TQVGKST

-1113 AFSKS
+1113 AFSRS

-1128 VSATGFREAM
+1128 ISATGFREAM

-1162 KEEKTVVQ
+1162 KKEKTVVQ

>member
-93 GASLDGLNLSGVE
+93 GASLDSLDWSGVE

-125 MRNLTGNQTAAP
+125 MRNITGNQTATP
-137 TGTAAPAV
+137 TGTAAPA
-145 DTTGATSAGAAA
+145 DPAGATNAGAAA
-157 TAATSGITKFE
+157 TAATSGITQYT
-168 SQIQAAKDAYKSFTD
+168 SQITAAATQTRGFLGVLQGVGGVFSRAFSAVGGVALKAFQATLKGVSAAAK
-183 SLPKGVQVA
+183 
-192 GSAVSAFGKF
+192 SAV
-202 TGISYPF
+202 
-209 VQAKNAL
+209 NACKKL
-216 GALPAKIKE
+216 G
-225 VVGNLGTLYQKF
+225 
-237 VDTGGVLGLFGRSI
+237 
-251 KAVASTLGSKLAA
+251 STIGSKLSSKVKQTTS
-264 GMKNVTSNLK
+264 GM
-274 KMNPVAQIAN
+274 
-284 GKLGQLFSSL
+284 GQLFSSL
-294 KRIAMYRAIRFFFSQ
+294 KRIAMYRAIRFFFAQ
-309 LTAAMEEG
+309 LTAAMKEG

-347 NSMGA
+347 NSTGA

-427 DELNIISK
+427 DELNIISQK
-435 NDSNSGSGSGGKNY
+435 DSSGSGSGSKNY

-534 LFNGMLEEIDFT
+534 LLNGAMEEIDFT
-546 YVGRFLVRIFTSGL
+546 YLGRLLVRGVTVAL
-560 DFLIGGLGG
+560 DFMIGLLGG
-569 LNWSLLGKS
+569 LNWNLVGKS

-593 IASYDWNKMGK
+593 IASYNWNKMGK

-611 ACIKGIDFAGVAQSF
+611 ACIKGIDFAGVAESF
-626 FKLLGS
+626 FKALGS

-651 ITGYFQEYL
+651 ITGYFQKYL

-790 NVTTWASKVKDWFS
+790 NVTTWASKVK
-804 NNSFGGV
+804 
-811 NSDTFSTFANNTI
+811 
-824 EGFRTKV
+824 
-831 GSAYTNTKTNVTT
+831 
-844 WASKVKEWFTN
+844 EWFTN
-855 SSFGGVNSTNF
+855 TSFGGVNSTNF
-866 QTFAGNVIEG
+866 QTFAGNIIEG
-876 FRTKVGSAYTT
+876 FRTKVGSTYTT

-909 GVNSANFQTFANNV
+909 GVNSTNFQTFANNV

-935 VNTKSNMTTWATN
+935 VNTKSNMTTWASN

-1113 AFSKS
+1113 AFSRS

-1128 VSATGFREAM
+1128 ISATGFREAM

>member
-93 GASLDGLNLSGVE
+93 GASLDSLDWSGVE

-125 MRNLTGNQTAAP
+125 MRNITGNQTATP
-137 TGTAAPAV
+137 TGTAAPA
-145 DTTGATSAGAAA
+145 DPAGATNAGAAA
-157 TAATSGITKFE
+157 TAATSGITQYT
-168 SQIQAAKDAYKSFTD
+168 SQITAAATQTRGFLGVLQGVGGVFSRAFSAVGGVALKAFQAA
-183 SLPKGVQVA
+183 LQGVSTA
-192 GSAVSAFGKF
+192 AKSAV
-202 TGISYPF
+202 
-209 VQAKNAL
+209 NACKKL
-216 GALPAKIKE
+216 G
-225 VVGNLGTLYQKF
+225 
-237 VDTGGVLGLFGRSI
+237 
-251 KAVASTLGSKLAA
+251 STIGSKLSSKVKQTTS
-264 GMKNVTSNLK
+264 GM
-274 KMNPVAQIAN
+274 
-284 GKLGQLFSSL
+284 GQLFSSL
-294 KRIAMYRAIRFFFSQ
+294 KRIAMYRAIRFLFAQ
-309 LTAAMEEG
+309 LTAAMKEG

-427 DELNIISK
+427 DELNIISQK
-435 NDSNSGSGSGGKNY
+435 DSSGSGSGSKNY

-534 LFNGMLEEIDFT
+534 LLNGAMEEIDFT
-546 YVGRFLVRIFTSGL
+546 YLGRLLVRGVTVAL
-560 DFLIGGLGG
+560 DFMIGLLGG
-569 LNWSLLGKS
+569 LNWSLVGKS

-593 IASYDWNKMGK
+593 IASYNWNKMGK

-790 NVTTWASKVKDWFS
+790 NVTTWASKVK
-804 NNSFGGV
+804 
-811 NSDTFSTFANNTI
+811 
-824 EGFRTKV
+824 
-831 GSAYTNTKTNVTT
+831 
-844 WASKVKEWFTN
+844 EWFTN

-866 QTFAGNVIEG
+866 QTFAGNAIEG

-1113 AFSKS
+1113 AFSRS

-1128 VSATGFREAM
+1128 ISATGFREAM

>member
-35 AATKGGAGL
+35 AATKGSAGL

-93 GASLDGLNLSGVE
+93 GASLDSLDWSGVE

-125 MRNLTGNQTAAP
+125 MRNLTGNQTATPA
-137 TGTAAPAV
+137 GTATPAAAA
-145 DTTGATSAGAAA
+145 TNATSAATSGVTQYTSQV
-157 TAATSGITKFE
+157 TAATSATHNFV
-168 SQIQAAKDAYKSFTD
+168 S
-183 SLPKGVQVA
+183 SLGKVA
-192 GSAVSAFGKF
+192 GAVGGF
-202 TGISYPF
+202 TGITYPF

-225 VVGNLGTLYQKF
+225 VVGNLGTLYQQF
-237 VDTGGVLGLFGRSI
+237 VNTGGVLGLFGRSI

-284 GKLGQLFSSL
+284 GKLGQLLSSL
-294 KRIAMYRAIRFFFSQ
+294 KRIAMYRAIRFFFAQ
-309 LTAAMEEG
+309 LTAAMKEG

-427 DELNIISK
+427 DELNIISQK
-435 NDSNSGSGSGGKNY
+435 DSSGSGSGSKNY

-464 FTDKLKAALDA
+464 FTDKLKAALEA

-514 TAYWFLKTADFKN
+514 TAYWFLKTSDFKN

-569 LNWSLLGKS
+569 LNWSLVGKS

-611 ACIKGIDFAGVAQSF
+611 ACIKGIDFAGVAESF
-626 FKLLGS
+626 FKALGS
-632 ALAAAVSFIAGFV
+632 ALAAAVSFVAGFV

-651 ITGYFQEYL
+651 INGYFQKYL

-790 NVTTWASKVKDWFS
+790 NVTTWASKVK
-804 NNSFGGV
+804 
-811 NSDTFSTFANNTI
+811 
-824 EGFRTKV
+824 
-831 GSAYTNTKTNVTT
+831 
-844 WASKVKEWFTN
+844 EWFTN
-855 SSFGGVNSTNF
+855 TSFGGVNSTNF
-866 QTFAGNVIEG
+866 QTFAGNIIEG
-876 FRTKVGSAYTT
+876 FRTKVGSTYTT

-909 GVNSANFQTFANNV
+909 GVNSTNFQTFANNV

-935 VNTKSNMTTWATN
+935 VNTKSNMTTWASN

-1113 AFSKS
+1113 AFSRS

-1128 VSATGFREAM
+1128 ISATGFREAM

>member
-93 GASLDGLNLSGVE
+93 GASLDSLDWSGVE
-106 KVEALSTAL
+106 KVEALSTTL

-125 MRNLTGNQTAAP
+125 MRNITGNQTATP
-137 TGTAAPAV
+137 TGTAAPA
-145 DTTGATSAGAAA
+145 DPAGATNAGAAA
-157 TAATSGITKFE
+157 TAATSGITQYT
-168 SQIQAAKDAYKSFTD
+168 SQITAAATQTRGFLGVLQGVGGVFSRAFSAVGGVALKAFQATLKGVSAAAK
-183 SLPKGVQVA
+183 
-192 GSAVSAFGKF
+192 SAV
-202 TGISYPF
+202 
-209 VQAKNAL
+209 NACKKL
-216 GALPAKIKE
+216 G
-225 VVGNLGTLYQKF
+225 
-237 VDTGGVLGLFGRSI
+237 
-251 KAVASTLGSKLAA
+251 STIGSKLSSKVKQTTS
-264 GMKNVTSNLK
+264 GM
-274 KMNPVAQIAN
+274 
-284 GKLGQLFSSL
+284 GQLFSSL
-294 KRIAMYRAIRFFFSQ
+294 KRIAMYRAIRFLFAQ
-309 LTAAMEEG
+309 LTAAMKEG

-347 NSMGA
+347 NSMSA

-427 DELNIISK
+427 DELNIISQK
-435 NDSNSGSGSGGKNY
+435 DSSGSGSGSKNY

-534 LFNGMLEEIDFT
+534 LLNGAMEEIDFT
-546 YVGRFLVRIFTSGL
+546 YLGRLLVRGVTVAL
-560 DFLIGGLGG
+560 DFMIGLLGG
-569 LNWSLLGKS
+569 LNWSLVGKS

-593 IASYDWNKMGK
+593 IASYNWNKMGK

-844 WASKVKEWFTN
+844 WAS
-855 SSFGGVNSTNF
+855 
-866 QTFAGNVIEG
+866 
-876 FRTKVGSAYTT
+876 
-887 TKSNMVTWA
+887 
-896 TNVKEWF
+896 
-903 TNSGFG
+903 
-909 GVNSANFQTFANNV
+909 
-923 VTGFKDKIGSAY
+923 
-935 VNTKSNMTTWATN
+935 N

-1113 AFSKS
+1113 AFSRS

-1128 VSATGFREAM
+1128 ISATGFREAM

>member
-35 AATKGGAGL
+35 AATKSGAGL

-58 LSMSGIEKIEDLTK
+58 LSMSGIEKIEDLAK

-87 KRITEI
+87 KRLTEI
-93 GASLDGLNLSGVE
+93 GASLDSLDLSGVE

-125 MRNLTGNQTAAP
+125 MRNLTGNQTATPA
-137 TGTAAPAV
+137 GTATPAAAA
-145 DTTGATSAGAAA
+145 TNATSAATSGVTQYTSQV
-157 TAATSGITKFE
+157 TAATSATHNFV
-168 SQIQAAKDAYKSFTD
+168 S
-183 SLPKGVQVA
+183 SLGKVA
-192 GSAVSAFGKF
+192 GAVGGF
-202 TGISYPF
+202 TGITYPF

-225 VVGNLGTLYQKF
+225 VVGNLGTLYQQF
-237 VDTGGVLGLFGRSI
+237 VNTGGVLGLFGRSI

-274 KMNPVAQIAN
+274 KMNPIAQIAN

-294 KRIAMYRAIRFFFSQ
+294 KRIAMYRAIRFFFAQ
-309 LTAAMEEG
+309 LTAAMKEG

-427 DELNIISK
+427 DELNIISQK
-435 NDSNSGSGSGGKNY
+435 DSSGSGSGSKNY

-534 LFNGMLEEIDFT
+534 LLNGAMEEIDFT
-546 YVGRFLVRIFTSGL
+546 YLGRLLVRGVTVAL
-560 DFLIGGLGG
+560 DFMIGLLGG
-569 LNWSLLGKS
+569 LNWSLVGKS
-578 IGDFLKGAFNEAQEW
+578 IGDFLRGAFNEAQEW
-593 IASYDWNKMGK
+593 IASYNWNKMGK

-844 WASKVKEWFTN
+844 WA
-855 SSFGGVNSTNF
+855 
-866 QTFAGNVIEG
+866 
-876 FRTKVGSAYTT
+876 
-887 TKSNMVTWA
+887 
-896 TNVKEWF
+896 
-903 TNSGFG
+903 
-909 GVNSANFQTFANNV
+909 
-923 VTGFKDKIGSAY
+923 
-935 VNTKSNMTTWATN
+935 TN

-1031 STISSWGSSIISWFK
+1031 NTISSWGSSIISWFK

-1113 AFSKS
+1113 AFSRS

-1143 EYVEPTMVQM
+1143 EYVEPTMAQM

>member
-28 NSFNKLK
+28 NSLLKLK

-87 KRITEI
+87 KRLTEI
-93 GASLDGLNLSGVE
+93 GASLDSLDWSGVE

-125 MRNLTGNQTAAP
+125 MRNLTGNQTATPA
-137 TGTAAPAV
+137 GTATPAAAA
-145 DTTGATSAGAAA
+145 TNATSAATSGVTQYTSQV
-157 TAATSGITKFE
+157 TAATSATHNFV
-168 SQIQAAKDAYKSFTD
+168 S
-183 SLPKGVQVA
+183 SLGKVA
-192 GSAVSAFGKF
+192 GAVGGF
-202 TGISYPF
+202 TGITYPF
-209 VQAKNAL
+209 VQAKNVL

-225 VVGNLGTLYQKF
+225 VVGNLGTLYQQF
-237 VDTGGVLGLFGRSI
+237 VNTGGVLGMFGRSI

-284 GKLGQLFSSL
+284 GKLDQLFSSL
-294 KRIAMYRAIRFFFSQ
+294 KRIAMYRAIRFFFAQ
-309 LTAAMEEG
+309 LTAAMKEG

-569 LNWSLLGKS
+569 LNWSLVGKS
-578 IGDFLKGAFNEAQEW
+578 IGDFLKGAFDEAQEW

-632 ALAAAVSFIAGFV
+632 ALAAAVSGIVGFV

-651 ITGYFQEYL
+651 INGYFQKYL

-697 DPFID
+697 DPFIE

-790 NVTTWASKVKDWFS
+790 NVTTWAGKVKDWFS

-844 WASKVKEWFTN
+844 WASKVKEWF
-855 SSFGGVNSTNF
+855 
-866 QTFAGNVIEG
+866 
-876 FRTKVGSAYTT
+876 
-887 TKSNMVTWA
+887 
-896 TNVKEWF
+896 
-903 TNSGFG
+903 
-909 GVNSANFQTFANNV
+909 
-923 VTGFKDKIGSAY
+923 
-935 VNTKSNMTTWATN
+935 
-948 VKNWF
+948 

-972 FKNRIGGYYTAAQGN
+972 FKNRIGGHYTAAQGN

-1113 AFSKS
+1113 AFSRS

-1128 VSATGFREAM
+1128 ISATGFREAM

>member
-125 MRNLTGNQTAAP
+125 MRNLTGNQTATPA
-137 TGTAAPAV
+137 GTANPAAAA
-145 DTTGATSAGAAA
+145 TNATSAATSGVTQYTSQV
-157 TAATSGITKFE
+157 TAATSATHNFV
-168 SQIQAAKDAYKSFTD
+168 S
-183 SLPKGVQVA
+183 SLGKVA
-192 GSAVSAFGKF
+192 GAVGGF
-202 TGISYPF
+202 TGITYPF

-225 VVGNLGTLYQKF
+225 VVGNLGTLYQQF
-237 VDTGGVLGLFGRSI
+237 VNTGGVLGLFGRSI

-294 KRIAMYRAIRFFFSQ
+294 KRIAMYRAIRFFFAQ
-309 LTAAMEEG
+309 LTAAMKEG

-427 DELNIISK
+427 GELNIISTK
-435 NDSNSGSGSGGKNY
+435 NSGSGSGGKNY

-569 LNWSLLGKS
+569 LNWSLVGKS

-593 IASYDWNKMGK
+593 IASYNWNKMGK

-611 ACIKGIDFAGVAQSF
+611 ACIEGIDFAGVAQSF

-651 ITGYFQEYL
+651 ITGYFREYL

-790 NVTTWASKVKDWFS
+790 NVTTWAS
-804 NNSFGGV
+804 
-811 NSDTFSTFANNTI
+811 
-824 EGFRTKV
+824 
-831 GSAYTNTKTNVTT
+831 
-844 WASKVKEWFTN
+844 
-855 SSFGGVNSTNF
+855 
-866 QTFAGNVIEG
+866 
-876 FRTKVGSAYTT
+876 
-887 TKSNMVTWA
+887 
-896 TNVKEWF
+896 
-903 TNSGFG
+903 
-909 GVNSANFQTFANNV
+909 
-923 VTGFKDKIGSAY
+923 
-935 VNTKSNMTTWATN
+935 N

-995 KSWFTAHCSYNG
+995 KSWFTAYCSYNG
-1007 FYNVASD
+1007 FYNVASN

-1073 AQVGKST
+1073 TQVGKST

-1113 AFSKS
+1113 AFSRS

-1128 VSATGFREAM
+1128 ISATGFREAM

>member
-93 GASLDGLNLSGVE
+93 GASLDSLDLSGVE
-106 KVEALSTAL
+106 KIEALSTAL

-125 MRNLTGNQTAAP
+125 MRNITGNQTATP
-137 TGTAAPAV
+137 TGTATPAAAA
-145 DTTGATSAGAAA
+145 TNATSAATSGVTQYTSQV
-157 TAATSGITKFE
+157 TAATSATHNFV
-168 SQIQAAKDAYKSFTD
+168 S
-183 SLPKGVQVA
+183 SLGKVA
-192 GSAVSAFGKF
+192 GAVDGF
-202 TGISYPF
+202 TGITYPF

-225 VVGNLGTLYQKF
+225 VVGNLGTLYQQF
-237 VDTGGVLGLFGRSI
+237 VNTGGVLGLFGRSI

-294 KRIAMYRAIRFFFSQ
+294 KRIAMYRAIRFFFAQ
-309 LTAAMEEG
+309 LTAAMKEG

-435 NDSNSGSGSGGKNY
+435 NNSGSGSGGKNY

-569 LNWSLLGKS
+569 LNWSLVGKS

-753 TKGEDGKGI
+753 TKGEDGNGI

-772 IVSGFKDKVGGTY
+772 IVSSFKDKVGGTY

-790 NVTTWASKVKDWFS
+790 NVTTWAGKVKDWFS

-831 GSAYTNTKTNVTT
+831 GSAYTNTKANVTT

-935 VNTKSNMTTWATN
+935 VNTKSNMTTWASN

-995 KSWFTAHCSYNG
+995 KSWFTAYGSYNG

-1113 AFSKS
+1113 AFSRS

-1143 EYVEPTMVQM
+1143 EYVEPTMAQM

>member
-58 LSMSGIEKIEDLTK
+58 LSMAGIEKIKDLTE

-87 KRITEI
+87 KRLTEI
-93 GASLDGLNLSGVE
+93 GASLDSLDWSGVE

-115 QNMQGIQIPN
+115 QNMQGIKIPN
-125 MRNLTGNQTAAP
+125 MRNITGNQTATP
-137 TGTAAPAV
+137 AAEA
-145 DTTGATSAGAAA
+145 TNATSAATSGVTQYTSQV
-157 TAATSGITKFE
+157 TAATSATHNFV
-168 SQIQAAKDAYKSFTD
+168 S
-183 SLPKGVQVA
+183 SLGKVA
-192 GSAVSAFGKF
+192 GAVGGF
-202 TGISYPF
+202 TGITYPF

-225 VVGNLGTLYQKF
+225 VVGNLGTLYQQF
-237 VDTGGVLGLFGRSI
+237 VNTGGVLGLFGRSI

-294 KRIAMYRAIRFFFSQ
+294 KRIAMYRAIRFFFAQ
-309 LTAAMEEG
+309 LTAAMKEG

-475 GDWKTLG
+475 SDWKTLG

-569 LNWSLLGKS
+569 LNWSLVGKS
-578 IGDFLKGAFNEAQEW
+578 IGDFLKGAFDEAQEW

-632 ALAAAVSFIAGFV
+632 ALAAAVSGIVGFV

-651 ITGYFQEYL
+651 INGYFQKYL

-697 DPFID
+697 DPFIE

-790 NVTTWASKVKDWFS
+790 NVTTWASKVK
-804 NNSFGGV
+804 
-811 NSDTFSTFANNTI
+811 
-824 EGFRTKV
+824 
-831 GSAYTNTKTNVTT
+831 
-844 WASKVKEWFTN
+844 EWFTN
-855 SSFGGVNSTNF
+855 TSFGGVNSTNF
-866 QTFAGNVIEG
+866 QTFAGNIIEG
-876 FRTKVGSAYTT
+876 FRTKVGSTYTT

-909 GVNSANFQTFANNV
+909 GVNSTNFQTFANNV

-935 VNTKSNMTTWATN
+935 VNTKSNMTTWASN

-1073 AQVGKST
+1073 TQVGKST

-1113 AFSKS
+1113 AFSRS

-1128 VSATGFREAM
+1128 ISATGFREAM

>member
-1 MAVEIEGLEFQIEA
+1 MGVEIEGLEFQIEA
-15 KSENAAKGVDALI
+15 KSTGAAKGVDALT

-35 AATKGGAGL
+35 TALKGGAGL
-44 NNISKKLDAISNAK
+44 NNVTKKLEAINNAK
-58 LSMSGIEKIEDLTK
+58 LNLSAVDKVEALSK
-72 SLNSLSNVKISSTIS
+72 SLNSLSAVKIPSTVS
-87 KRITEI
+87 KRLTEI
-93 GASLDGLNLSGVE
+93 GASLDGLNWSGIE
-106 KVEALSTAL
+106 KVEALSNAL
-115 QNMQGIQIPN
+115 QDMQGVQLPN
-125 MRNLTGNQTAAP
+125 LGNVTGNSATPTGNTSTAAS
-137 TGTAAPAV
+137 A
-145 DTTGATSAGAAA
+145 AGAAS
-157 TAATSGITKFE
+157 AATSGITQYT
-168 SQIQAAKDAYKSFTD
+168 SQVTAATTATHGFIS
-183 SLPKGVQVA
+183 SLGKVA
-192 GSAVSAFGKF
+192 GVVGGF
-202 TGISYPF
+202 TGITYPF
-209 VQAKNAL
+209 VQAKNAMA
-216 GALPAKIKE
+216 ALLNKIKE
-225 VVGNLGTLYQKF
+225 VIGNLPTLYQKF
-237 VDTGGVLGLFGRSI
+237 VDTGGVLGLFGRTI

-264 GMKNVTSNLK
+264 GVKNVTSNLK
-274 KMNPVAQIAN
+274 KMNPVTQLTS

-294 KRIAMYRAIRFFFSQ
+294 QRIAMYRAIRFFFSQ
-309 LTAAMEEG
+309 LTAAMKEG

-362 PAVDALIDKF
+362 PAVDMLIDKF

-384 RLSGATTFTK
+384 RLSGATSFTR

-401 YGDSISGAGKSAK
+401 YGDSISGAGESAK

-435 NDSNSGSGSGGKNY
+435 NNPDSGSGAGGKNY

-464 FTDKLKAALDA
+464 FTDKLKAAFDA
-475 GDWKTLG
+475 GDWKSLG

-504 IGYGLNGAIQ
+504 IGYGLDGAIQ
-514 TAYWFLKTADFKN
+514 TAYGFLKTADFKN

-534 LFNGMLEEIDFT
+534 LLKGAMEEIDFT
-546 YVGRFLVRIFTSGL
+546 YLGRLLVRGVNAAPDFFIGL
-560 DFLIGGLGG
+560 LGG
-569 LNWSLLGKS
+569 LNWSLVGKS
-578 IGDFLKGAFNEAQEW
+578 IGDCLKGAFNEAQEL

-604 DLWKNLK
+604 NLWKNLK
-611 ACIKGIDFAGVAQSF
+611 ACVTGIDFAGVAKSF
-626 FKLLGS
+626 FKTLGS

-645 QGIWED
+645 SGIWED
-651 ITGYFQEYL
+651 ITGYFSKYL
-660 TNDDGTKKCGL
+660 TNDNGTKKCGL

-691 IKENVF
+691 IKANVF
-697 DPFID
+697 DPFIE

-724 VEGFLQG
+724 VEGFLLG
-731 LNKFSEIAGK
+731 LNKFSEIASK

-772 IVSGFKDKVGGTY
+772 VVSGFKDMVGSTY

-790 NVTTWASKVKDWFS
+790 NVTTWASKVKEWFS
-804 NNSFGGV
+804 NTSFGGV
-811 NSDTFSTFANNTI
+811 NSTTFSTFANNTI

-831 GSAYTNTKTNVTT
+831 GSAYTNTKTNITT
-844 WASKVKEWFTN
+844 WASKVKEWFTS

-866 QTFAGNVIEG
+866 QTFA
-876 FRTKVGSAYTT
+876 
-887 TKSNMVTWA
+887 
-896 TNVKEWF
+896 
-903 TNSGFG
+903 
-909 GVNSANFQTFANNV
+909 NNII
-923 VTGFKDKIGSAY
+923 TGFKDKVGSAY
-935 VNTKSNMTTWATN
+935 VNTRSNMTTWATN
-948 VKNWF
+948 VKSWF
-953 SGIASASAFSG
+953 SSIASNSAFSG
-964 FATSVVDG
+964 FATDVVNG
-972 FKNRIGGYYTAAQGN
+972 FKNRISGYYSTAQSS

-1014 VVSGF
+1014 VVNGF
-1019 KNGIGELYHTCK
+1019 KNGIGALYSTCK
-1031 STISSWGSSIISWFK
+1031 NTISSWGSSIISWFK

-1073 AQVGKST
+1073 TQVGKST

-1105 ALKYYDSA
+1105 SLKYYDSA
-1113 AFSKS
+1113 AFSRS
-1118 ISSNVQSSTE
+1118 ISTDVQSRTE
-1128 VSATGFREAM
+1128 IASSGFREAM
-1138 EDFYH
+1138 EEFYH
-1143 EYVEPTMVQM
+1143 EYMEPTMVQM

>member
-93 GASLDGLNLSGVE
+93 GASLDGLNWSGVE

-125 MRNLTGNQTAAP
+125 MRNITGNQTATPA
-137 TGTAAPAV
+137 GTAAPA
-145 DTTGATSAGAAA
+145 DPAGATNAGAAA
-157 TAATSGITKFE
+157 TAATSGITQYT
-168 SQIQAAKDAYKSFTD
+168 SQITAAATQTRGFLGVLQGVGGVFSRAFSAVGGVALKAFQAA
-183 SLPKGVQVA
+183 LKGVSTA
-192 GSAVSAFGKF
+192 AKSAV
-202 TGISYPF
+202 
-209 VQAKNAL
+209 NACKKL
-216 GALPAKIKE
+216 G
-225 VVGNLGTLYQKF
+225 
-237 VDTGGVLGLFGRSI
+237 
-251 KAVASTLGSKLAA
+251 STIGSKLSSKVKQTTS
-264 GMKNVTSNLK
+264 GM
-274 KMNPVAQIAN
+274 
-284 GKLGQLFSSL
+284 GQLFSSL
-294 KRIAMYRAIRFFFSQ
+294 KRIAMYRAIRFLFAQ
-309 LTAAMEEG
+309 LTAAMKEG

-347 NSMGA
+347 NSTGA

-427 DELNIISK
+427 DELNIISQK
-435 NDSNSGSGSGGKNY
+435 DSSGSGSGSKNY

-455 VPIDSSISE
+455 VPIDSSLSE

-514 TAYWFLKTADFKN
+514 TAYWFLKTADSKN

-534 LFNGMLEEIDFT
+534 LLNGAMEEIDFT
-546 YVGRFLVRIFTSGL
+546 YLGRLLVRGVTVAL
-560 DFLIGGLGG
+560 DFMIGLLGG
-569 LNWSLLGKS
+569 LNWSLVGKS

-593 IASYDWNKMGK
+593 IASYNWNKMGK

-855 SSFGGVNSTNF
+855 S
-866 QTFAGNVIEG
+866 
-876 FRTKVGSAYTT
+876 
-887 TKSNMVTWA
+887 
-896 TNVKEWF
+896 
-903 TNSGFG
+903 GFG

-948 VKNWF
+948 
-953 SGIASASAFSG
+953 
-964 FATSVVDG
+964 
-972 FKNRIGGYYTAAQGN
+972 
-987 MSTFGSSV
+987 V

-1113 AFSKS
+1113 AFSRS

-1128 VSATGFREAM
+1128 ISATGFREAM

>member
-93 GASLDGLNLSGVE
+93 GASLDSLDWSGVE

-125 MRNLTGNQTAAP
+125 MRNITGNQTATP
-137 TGTAAPAV
+137 TGTAAPA
-145 DTTGATSAGAAA
+145 DPAGATNAGVAA
-157 TAATSGITKFE
+157 TAATSGITQYT
-168 SQIQAAKDAYKSFTD
+168 SQITAAATQTRGFLGVLQGVGGVFSRAFSAVGGVALKAFQATLKGVSAAAK
-183 SLPKGVQVA
+183 
-192 GSAVSAFGKF
+192 SAV
-202 TGISYPF
+202 
-209 VQAKNAL
+209 NACKKL
-216 GALPAKIKE
+216 G
-225 VVGNLGTLYQKF
+225 
-237 VDTGGVLGLFGRSI
+237 
-251 KAVASTLGSKLAA
+251 STIGSKLSSKVKQTTS
-264 GMKNVTSNLK
+264 GM
-274 KMNPVAQIAN
+274 
-284 GKLGQLFSSL
+284 GQLFSSL
-294 KRIAMYRAIRFFFSQ
+294 KRIAMYRAIRFLFAQ
-309 LTAAMEEG
+309 LTAAMKEG

-427 DELNIISK
+427 DELNIISQK
-435 NDSNSGSGSGGKNY
+435 DSSGSGSGSKNY

-534 LFNGMLEEIDFT
+534 LLNGAMEEIDFT
-546 YVGRFLVRIFTSGL
+546 YLGRLLVRGVTVAL
-560 DFLIGGLGG
+560 DFMIGLLGG
-569 LNWSLLGKS
+569 LNWSLVGKS

-593 IASYDWNKMGK
+593 IASYNWNKMGK

-772 IVSGFKDKVGGTY
+772 IVSGFKDKVGGIY

-866 QTFAGNVIEG
+866 QTFA
-876 FRTKVGSAYTT
+876 
-887 TKSNMVTWA
+887 
-896 TNVKEWF
+896 
-903 TNSGFG
+903 
-909 GVNSANFQTFANNV
+909 NNV

-935 VNTKSNMTTWATN
+935 VNTKSNMTTWASN

-1113 AFSKS
+1113 AFSRS

-1143 EYVEPTMVQM
+1143 EYVEPTMAQI

>member
-137 TGTAAPAV
+137 TGTAAPV
-145 DTTGATSAGAAA
+145 DPAGATNAGAVA
-157 TAATSGITKFE
+157 TAATSGITKYT
-168 SQIQAAKDAYKSFTD
+168 SQIIAAATQTRGFLGVLQGVGGVFSRAFSAVGGVALKAFQAA
-183 SLPKGVQVA
+183 LKGVSTA
-192 GSAVSAFGKF
+192 AKSAV
-202 TGISYPF
+202 
-209 VQAKNAL
+209 NACKKL
-216 GALPAKIKE
+216 G
-225 VVGNLGTLYQKF
+225 
-237 VDTGGVLGLFGRSI
+237 
-251 KAVASTLGSKLAA
+251 STIGSKLSSKVKQTTS
-264 GMKNVTSNLK
+264 GM
-274 KMNPVAQIAN
+274 
-284 GKLGQLFSSL
+284 GQLFSSL
-294 KRIAMYRAIRFFFSQ
+294 KRIAMYRAIRFFFAQ
-309 LTAAMEEG
+309 LTAAMKEG

-414 KAAKDIKDATVGI
+414 KAAKDIKGATVGI
-427 DELNIISK
+427 DELNIISQK
-435 NDSNSGSGSGGKNY
+435 DSSGSGSGSKNY

-514 TAYWFLKTADFKN
+514 TVYWFLKTADFKN

-534 LFNGMLEEIDFT
+534 LLNGAMEEIDFT
-546 YVGRFLVRIFTSGL
+546 YLGRLLVRGVTVAL
-560 DFLIGGLGG
+560 DFMIGLLGG
-569 LNWSLLGKS
+569 LNWSLVGKS

-593 IASYDWNKMGK
+593 IASYNWNKMGK

-660 TNDDGTKKCGL
+660 SNDDGTKKCGL

-811 NSDTFSTFANNTI
+811 NS
-824 EGFRTKV
+824 
-831 GSAYTNTKTNVTT
+831 
-844 WASKVKEWFTN
+844 
-855 SSFGGVNSTNF
+855 TNF

-876 FRTKVGSAYTT
+876 FRTKVGSTYTT

-909 GVNSANFQTFANNV
+909 GVNSTNFQTFANNV

-987 MSTFGSSV
+987 MSTFGSRV

-1113 AFSKS
+1113 AFSRS

>member
-93 GASLDGLNLSGVE
+93 GASLDSLDWSGVE

-125 MRNLTGNQTAAP
+125 MRNITGNQTATP
-137 TGTAAPAV
+137 TGTAAPA
-145 DTTGATSAGAAA
+145 DPAGATNAGAAA
-157 TAATSGITKFE
+157 TAATSGITQYT
-168 SQIQAAKDAYKSFTD
+168 SQITAAATQTRGFLGVLQGVGGVFSRAFSAVGGVALKAFQATLKGVSAAAK
-183 SLPKGVQVA
+183 
-192 GSAVSAFGKF
+192 SAV
-202 TGISYPF
+202 
-209 VQAKNAL
+209 NACKKL
-216 GALPAKIKE
+216 G
-225 VVGNLGTLYQKF
+225 
-237 VDTGGVLGLFGRSI
+237 
-251 KAVASTLGSKLAA
+251 STIGSKLSSKVKQTTS
-264 GMKNVTSNLK
+264 GM
-274 KMNPVAQIAN
+274 
-284 GKLGQLFSSL
+284 GQLFSSL
-294 KRIAMYRAIRFFFSQ
+294 KRIAMYRAIRFLFAQ
-309 LTAAMEEG
+309 LTAAMKEG

-347 NSMGA
+347 NSVGA

-372 AALLNI
+372 VALLNI

-427 DELNIISK
+427 DELNIISQK
-435 NDSNSGSGSGGKNY
+435 DSSGSGSGSKNY

-534 LFNGMLEEIDFT
+534 LLNGAMEEIDFT
-546 YVGRFLVRIFTSGL
+546 YLGRLLVRGVTVAL
-560 DFLIGGLGG
+560 DFMIGLLGG
-569 LNWSLLGKS
+569 LNWSLVGKS

-593 IASYDWNKMGK
+593 IASYNWNKMGK

-632 ALAAAVSFIAGFV
+632 ALAAAVSYIAGFV

-790 NVTTWASKVKDWFS
+790 NVTTWAS
-804 NNSFGGV
+804 
-811 NSDTFSTFANNTI
+811 
-824 EGFRTKV
+824 
-831 GSAYTNTKTNVTT
+831 
-844 WASKVKEWFTN
+844 
-855 SSFGGVNSTNF
+855 
-866 QTFAGNVIEG
+866 
-876 FRTKVGSAYTT
+876 
-887 TKSNMVTWA
+887 
-896 TNVKEWF
+896 
-903 TNSGFG
+903 
-909 GVNSANFQTFANNV
+909 
-923 VTGFKDKIGSAY
+923 
-935 VNTKSNMTTWATN
+935 N

-1113 AFSKS
+1113 AFSRS

-1143 EYVEPTMVQM
+1143 EYVEPTMAQM

>member
-87 KRITEI
+87 KRLTEI
-93 GASLDGLNLSGVE
+93 GASLDSLDLSGVE

-125 MRNLTGNQTAAP
+125 MRNLTGNQTATPA
-137 TGTAAPAV
+137 GTAAPA
-145 DTTGATSAGAAA
+145 DPAGATNAGAAA
-157 TAATSGITKFE
+157 TAATSGITQYT
-168 SQIQAAKDAYKSFTD
+168 SQITAAATQTRGFLGVLQGVGGVFSRAFSAVGGVALKAFQATLKRVSAAAK
-183 SLPKGVQVA
+183 
-192 GSAVSAFGKF
+192 SAV
-202 TGISYPF
+202 
-209 VQAKNAL
+209 NACKKL
-216 GALPAKIKE
+216 G
-225 VVGNLGTLYQKF
+225 
-237 VDTGGVLGLFGRSI
+237 
-251 KAVASTLGSKLAA
+251 STIGSKLSSKVKQTTS
-264 GMKNVTSNLK
+264 GM
-274 KMNPVAQIAN
+274 
-284 GKLGQLFSSL
+284 GQLFSSL
-294 KRIAMYRAIRFFFSQ
+294 KRIAMYRAIRFLFAQ
-309 LTAAMEEG
+309 LTAAMKEG

-427 DELNIISK
+427 DELNIISQK
-435 NDSNSGSGSGGKNY
+435 DSSGSGSGSKNY

-534 LFNGMLEEIDFT
+534 LLNGAMEEIDFT
-546 YVGRFLVRIFTSGL
+546 YLGRLLVRGVTVAL
-560 DFLIGGLGG
+560 DFMIGLLGG
-569 LNWSLLGKS
+569 LNWSLVGKS

-593 IASYDWNKMGK
+593 IASYNWNKMGK

-790 NVTTWASKVKDWFS
+790 
-804 NNSFGGV
+804 
-811 NSDTFSTFANNTI
+811 
-824 EGFRTKV
+824 
-831 GSAYTNTKTNVTT
+831 NVTT

-1113 AFSKS
+1113 AFSRS

>member
-87 KRITEI
+87 KRLTEI
-93 GASLDGLNLSGVE
+93 GASLDSLDLSGVE

-137 TGTAAPAV
+137 TGTAAPV
-145 DTTGATSAGAAA
+145 DPAGATNAGAVA
-157 TAATSGITKFE
+157 TAATSGITKYT
-168 SQIQAAKDAYKSFTD
+168 SQIIAAATQTRGFLGVLQGVGGVFSRAFSAVGGVALKAFQAA
-183 SLPKGVQVA
+183 LKGVSTA
-192 GSAVSAFGKF
+192 AKSAV
-202 TGISYPF
+202 
-209 VQAKNAL
+209 NACKKL
-216 GALPAKIKE
+216 G
-225 VVGNLGTLYQKF
+225 
-237 VDTGGVLGLFGRSI
+237 
-251 KAVASTLGSKLAA
+251 STIGSKLSSKVKQTTS
-264 GMKNVTSNLK
+264 GM
-274 KMNPVAQIAN
+274 
-284 GKLGQLFSSL
+284 GQLFSSL
-294 KRIAMYRAIRFFFSQ
+294 KRIALYRAIRFFFAQ
-309 LTAAMEEG
+309 LTAAMKEG

-372 AALLNI
+372 AVLLNI

-427 DELNIISK
+427 DELNIISQK
-435 NDSNSGSGSGGKNY
+435 DSSGSGSGSKNY

-534 LFNGMLEEIDFT
+534 LLNGAMEEIDFT
-546 YVGRFLVRIFTSGL
+546 YLGRLLVRGVTVAL
-560 DFLIGGLGG
+560 DFMIGLLGG
-569 LNWSLLGKS
+569 LNWNLVGKS

-593 IASYDWNKMGK
+593 IASYNWNKMGK

-772 IVSGFKDKVGGTY
+772 IVSSFKDKVGGTY

-790 NVTTWASKVKDWFS
+790 NVTTWASKVK
-804 NNSFGGV
+804 
-811 NSDTFSTFANNTI
+811 
-824 EGFRTKV
+824 
-831 GSAYTNTKTNVTT
+831 
-844 WASKVKEWFTN
+844 EWFTN
-855 SSFGGVNSTNF
+855 SSFGGVNST
-866 QTFAGNVIEG
+866 
-876 FRTKVGSAYTT
+876 
-887 TKSNMVTWA
+887 
-896 TNVKEWF
+896 
-903 TNSGFG
+903 
-909 GVNSANFQTFANNV
+909 NFQTFANNV

-935 VNTKSNMTTWATN
+935 VNTKSNMTTWASN

-995 KSWFTAHCSYNG
+995 KSWFTAYCSYNG
-1007 FYNVASD
+1007 FYNVASN

-1073 AQVGKST
+1073 TQVGKST

-1113 AFSKS
+1113 AFSRS

-1128 VSATGFREAM
+1128 ISATGFREAM